1 MAYDETLAER
11 TRTVLAGRDG
21 VTEQKMFGG
30 IAFMVADHMAVG
42 VINDDLMVRV
52 GPDAHD
58 DAVSR
63 PHVRPME
70 FGSRTMRGMVSVGP
84 AGTADDRDLAR
95 WVDAGASF
103 AGAQPP
109 KKKPAKR
116 TKAG

>member
-1 MAYDETLAER
+1 
-11 TRTVLAGRDG
+11 
-21 VTEQKMFGG
+21 
-30 IAFMVADHMAVG
+30 
-42 VINDDLMVRV
+42 
-52 GPDAHD
+52 
-58 DAVSR
+58 
-63 PHVRPME
+63 ME

-95 WVDAGASF
+95 WVDTGASF